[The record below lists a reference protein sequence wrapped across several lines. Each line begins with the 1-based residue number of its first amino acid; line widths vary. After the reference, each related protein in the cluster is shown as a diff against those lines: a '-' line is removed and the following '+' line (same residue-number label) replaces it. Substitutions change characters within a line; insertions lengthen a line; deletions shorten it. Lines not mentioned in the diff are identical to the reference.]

1 MFASMRLAALDV
13 GSNSLH
19 LLVVEAH
26 PDGTFTP
33 LVREKE
39 MLRLGDVVSRS
50 GRLSDD
56 AVEALLATVRRF
68 KTLAVSV
75 GASDVVARATAAL
88 RDADN
93 SAQVVDRIEAETGV
107 LVDVISGK
115 DEARLIFGAVRASV
129 MISPAPALCLDLGGG
144 SLELTV
150 GDAGGML
157 WSASVKLGVARLTA
171 DLVASDP
178 PSNSDQRRLRRR
190 VHDVLAPLADEAAD
204 LRPRMLIGT
213 SGTLCDLARMAAA
226 RVGTVPA
233 SVNHLTV
240 ARAEL
245 EAVHRDVMSRPVSA
259 RRRMEGLEAERAD
272 LIPAGSAVLM
282 GAMDLFGLDE
292 LTVSDWALREGI
304 ILDAI
309 GRHDPAEWSGDQA
322 AIRRASVLSLCRRCN
337 WDEGHGRQVARLS
350 TELFDQT
357 RPLHGLT
364 SDERELLDY
373 GALLHDIGEHVADE
387 GHHKHTAYLIEHGRL
402 RGFSPEEVAVLACLG
417 RFHRRGDPK
426 ASFPAFAGLD
436 AARQAVVTKL
446 VALLRLADGLDRT
459 HQHTIDGVDV
469 AFEGHDRVVL
479 HVHPAGDPDLELW
492 GLRRKRDLFERTFGR
507 RLRTVVVGRS
517 AADAPVEA
525 SVAGP
530 AEARVDAASV
540 GAAADGAAADGAP
553 LHAAAEDAPLH
564 APAVEAGAAG

>member
-1 MFASMRLAALDV
+1 MFASMRIAALDV

-50 GRLSDD
+50 GTLTD
-56 AVEALLATVRRF
+56 EAIEATLATVRRF
-68 KTLAVSV
+68 KTLARSA
-75 GASDVVARATAAL
+75 GALEIVAKATAAL

-107 LVDVISGK
+107 LVEVISGK
-115 DEARLIFGAVRASV
+115 DEARLIFAAVRGSV
-129 MISPAPALCLDLGGG
+129 MISPAPALCVDLGGG

-171 DLVASDP
+171 ELVRADP
-178 PSNSDQRRLRRR
+178 PAAADQRRLRRR
-190 VHDVLAPLADEAAD
+190 IHDVLAPLADEAAD

-226 RVGTVPA
+226 RTGPIPA

-240 ARAEL
+240 GRAEL
-245 EAVHRDVMSRPVSA
+245 ESVHRDVMTRPLAA
-259 RRRMEGLEAERAD
+259 RRRLEGLDAPRAD
-272 LIPAGSAVLM
+272 LIPAGSAVLI
-282 GAMDLFGLDE
+282 GIMDLFGLDE

-304 ILDAI
+304 VLDAI
-309 GRHDPAEWSGDQA
+309 SRHDPAEWTGDQA

-337 WDEGHGRQVARLS
+337 WDEGHGRQVARLAS
-350 TELFDQT
+350 ELFDQT

-364 SDERELLDY
+364 SDDRELLEY

-402 RGFSPEEVAVLACLG
+402 RGFSPDEVAVLGCLG

-426 ASFPAFAGLD
+426 ASFAPYAGLD
-436 AARQAVVTKL
+436 GTRQAVVTKL

-469 AFEGHDRVVL
+469 ELAGSDRVVL
-479 HVHPAGDPDLELW
+479 RVHPAGDPDLELW

-507 RLRTVVVGRS
+507 RLRMELVGSS
-517 AADAPVEA
+517 AAETVEPVEP
-525 SVAGP
+525 VEPAGLTRP
-530 AEARVDAASV
+530 LEHEHRPV
-540 GAAADGAAADGAP
+540 GAAG
-553 LHAAAEDAPLH
+553 
-564 APAVEAGAAG
+564 